1 MRTTVRAYRVREPGI
16 DGIRPVALPQ
26 RGCDADQVDTV
37 AEARAA
43 RRTAAHRL
51 ELALEMLQD
60 PAFDPVVTGVPA
72 LDELPDVVAGLASG
86 ELPALCHPIAYRED

>member
-1 MRTTVRAYRVREPGI
+1 MRTTVRAHRLPEPGI
-16 DGIRPVALPQ
+16 AGIGPVALPQ
-26 RGCDADQVDTV
+26 RRCDAGRVGTV
-37 AEARAA
+37 AAARAA
-43 RRTAAHRL
+43 RRTAANRL